1 MQSKLIAITGG
12 IGSGQSTV
20 CKMFE
25 EMGCKIIHADQVA
38 KQIVDTNNKVKDS
51 LRQEFGDTIFDDN
64 NILKRKEFSKIV
76 FSDKNRIQRLNRIVH
91 PILIVELIEEIELA
105 QESGEYQ
112 FIIIDG
118 ALIYEMAIE
127 RFFDH
132 IIVVYAKKETRIK
145 RVQERDGLTKRE
157 IIDRM
162 NNQIDLNEKSSWA
175 DFVIENNHSIVELK
189 AEVYKVFNDLKN
201 S

>member
-1 MQSKLIAITGG
+1 MQSKLIAVTGG

-20 CKMFE
+20 CQMFE
-25 EMGCKIIHADQVA
+25 EMGCKVIHADQVG
-38 KQIVDTNNKVKDS
+38 KQIVDTNAKVKDE
-51 LRQEFGDTIFDDN
+51 LRIEFGDAIFDEN
-64 NILKRKEFSKIV
+64 NILKRKEFAKIV

-91 PILIVELIEEIELA
+91 PRLIKELIEEIELA

-132 IIVVYAKKETRIK
+132 IIVVYSKKEVRIK
-145 RVQERDGLTKRE
+145 RVQERDKLSRRE

-162 NNQIDLNEKSSWA
+162 DNQIDLNEKSSWA
-175 DFVIENNHSIVELK
+175 DYVIENNHSLVELK
-189 AEVYKVFNDLKN
+189 AEVYKVYNELKN
-201 S
+201 